1 MSQNG
6 FREQYKQNLSDYNR
20 QAPWRFLRLL
30 VAFGLTL
37 LLAPCCAAAAAITG
51 EPMAAM
57 VVAVAGIVGVVIGWR
72 VMLWVFDRRPPN
84 PVPAA
89 GYPPGYWPPQSPF
102 APTAMSGFPP
112 GNGGIDTPFPT
123 SPAYMPPAYLPQVPG
138 QPIMGASSG
147 PVPPFADEPPRAKS
161 GAGCAIAAVAGVG
174 LLLLSCCGGGVLLFA
189 AMPNLKVQAGP
200 AQPIG
205 GPAVQPFGFPGPMPG
220 MPGAM
225 PNQPFPQNDPF
236 EEMRRAQEKQFQD
249 IMKENERQMREFD
262 EQFRKQNE
270 RPFAP
275 GFSGRGRYLR
285 TPANT
290 CYNAQTSHICPSLL
304 RQRRPVRPIRLPKS
318 RPASAR
324 CTCCSMRF
332 PAPRISAMRTG

>member
-6 FREQYKQNLSDYNR
+6 FWEQYKQNLSDYNR

-112 GNGGIDTPFPT
+112 GNGGIDTPFPA

-147 PVPPFADEPPRAKS
+147 PVPPFAAEPPRAKS

-174 LLLLSCCGGGVLLFA
+174 LLVLSCCGGGVALMA
-189 AMPNLKVQAGP
+189 TMPNLKIQAGP
-200 AQPIG
+200 AQPFGGPAQPVG

-225 PNQPFPQNDPF
+225 PGMPGAMPGQPFPQNDPF

-249 IMKENERQMREFD
+249 IMKENERQMRSSI
-262 EQFRKQNE
+262 EQSGSKNRTTL
-270 RPFAP
+270 P
-275 GFSGRGRYLR
+275 GVL
-285 TPANT
+285 A
-290 CYNAQTSHICPSLL
+290 
-304 RQRRPVRPIRLPKS
+304 
-318 RPASAR
+318 
-324 CTCCSMRF
+324 
-332 PAPRISAMRTG
+332 